1 MNFTNAELLKARERK
16 MARFSPKFNNEGDG
30 KKRGGAENQAEG
42 AQAPKRRKLVKVSS
56 TAGSSNP
63 GAQPTT
69 AAASKGKKVAKAST
83 ATATE
88 STTIPAPNSATAG
101 AATAVAAKS
110 TTVGATAATAGA
122 TTTSGD
128 QSPAADTTANISQP
142 SAVEKL
148 VAVNAT
154 KAAASSGAH
163 AGEKEKENETPK
175 SPPRQD
181 APPSP
186 PPTND
191 GRQMPSPPHQ
201 EERSSPDTATTSEA
215 ARIEQAPAPE
225 GGSSSYYNMLPNFNA
240 AAAESE
246 RLRAENAKHQEDTA
260 GWKKRFDKLLE
271 QAGKEK
277 VQADKLIGTA
287 GIKIG
292 ELENDLELMRE
303 EADGLDASLQAC
315 KKEKGQVEKDL
326 AAKSEALAAKESQLD
341 ALRVELESVRK
352 ALAEQEKKSA
362 ESLTSAKAD
371 LEAAVRTASEESL
384 AHGAALAAKDSDI
397 TSHLAKIKELE
408 GELAKEKAKAA
419 EASVAQPT
427 IISLAAAAES
437 TTAVS
442 SATAGFNAEVAV

>member
-30 KKRGGAENQAEG
+30 MKRGGAENQAEG

-56 TAGSSNP
+56 AAGSSNP
-63 GAQPTT
+63 GVQPTT
-69 AAASKGKKVAKAST
+69 AAAPKGIKVAKAST

-88 STTIPAPNSATAG
+88 STTVPVPNSATAG

-110 TTVGATAATAGA
+110 TTVGATAAATGA

-128 QSPAADTTANISQP
+128 QSPAADTTANTSQP

-154 KAAASSGAH
+154 KTAASSGAP

-175 SPPRQD
+175 SPLRHD

-186 PPTND
+186 PPTDD

-201 EERSSPDTATTSEA
+201 EERPSLDAATTSEA
-215 ARIEQAPAPE
+215 ARIEQAP
-225 GGSSSYYNMLPNFNA
+225 FNA
-240 AAAESE
+240 AAAEAE

-292 ELENDLELMRE
+292 ELENDLELMKE
-303 EADGLDASLQAC
+303 EADGLDASLQVC
-315 KKEKGQVEKDL
+315 KKEKTQVEKDL
-326 AAKSEALAAKESQLD
+326 VAISEALAAKESQLD
-341 ALRVELESVRK
+341 ALRVELELVRK

-362 ESLTSAKAD
+362 ESLASAKTD
-371 LEAAVRTASEESL
+371 LEAAVRTASEE
-384 AHGAALAAKDSDI
+384 
-397 TSHLAKIKELE
+397 IK
-408 GELAKEKAKAA
+408 KAN
-419 EASVAQPT
+419 
-427 IISLAAAAES
+427 ID
-437 TTAVS
+437 
-442 SATAGFNAEVAV
+442 